1 MPHTFIDY
9 NQMISFGSDNHS
21 GIHPQILAAIAA
33 ANNGH
38 VPAYGDDPY
47 TRQAEADLAALF
59 GVTANEVYFVFNGT
73 GANCTG
79 LWASVAP
86 FHSVLCADT
95 AHIHVDECG
104 APERLTGCK
113 ITPVAPVNGKLT
125 PEALRPY
132 LHGWGFEHHSQPR
145 VVSITQTTEL
155 GTLYTR
161 EEVRALAD
169 LAHEH
174 GMLLHMDGARFAQ
187 AVVGLG
193 CTPLEVVGG
202 VDVLSFGGTKNGM
215 MLGEAVVFL
224 NAELAKEFKYLRKQ
238 SMQLCSKMR
247 FVGAQFS
254 AYLQGG
260 LWLEL
265 AAHARQMAQLLY
277 ERVKD
282 LQGVEVTR
290 APEANA
296 VFAIIAPE
304 LRERLLEH
312 YCFYLWDHN
321 TGEVRW
327 MCSFDTTPQDIEAF
341 VAALVSCR

>member
-1 MPHTFIDY
+1 MV
-9 NQMISFGSDNHS
+9 SFGSDNHS
-21 GIHPQILAAIAA
+21 GIHPLILEAIAR
-33 ANNGH
+33 ANTGH
-38 VPAYGDDPY
+38 TPAYGDDPY
-47 TRQAEADLAALF
+47 TQKAQHDVAALF
-59 GVTANEVYFVFNGT
+59 GVEAEQVFFVFNGT

-79 LWASVAP
+79 LWASTRP
-86 FHSVLCADT
+86 FSSVLCAST

-113 ITPVAPVNGKLT
+113 VIPIPTADGKLT
-125 PEALRPY
+125 PDLLNPY
-132 LHGWGFEHHSQPR
+132 LHGWGFEHHSQPQ

-155 GTLYTR
+155 GTLYSWD
-161 EEVRALAD
+161 EVRALAD
-169 LAHEH
+169 LAHAH
-174 GMLLHMDGARFAQ
+174 GMVLHMDGARFSQ

-193 CTPLEVVGG
+193 CTPREAAEG

-224 NAELAKEFKYLRKQ
+224 NAELAKDFKYLRKQ

-254 AYLQGG
+254 AYLKDG

-265 AAHARQMAQLLY
+265 AAHARRMARLLY
-277 ERVKD
+277 ERVQD
-282 LQGVEVTR
+282 IEGVEVTR

-296 VFAIIAPE
+296 VFAVISAE
-304 LRERLLEH
+304 VRERLLAE
-312 YCFYLWDHN
+312 YCFYVWDYD

-327 MCSFDTTPQDIEAF
+327 MCSFDTTEGDIEDF
-341 VAALVSCR
+341 VAAIRHATK